1 MTTHD
6 FGTTL
11 PLGICSTCLARMVD
25 PKVGMP
31 ARTLALPDG
40 WMIFAV
46 YCEHNVAG
54 AWRGRAGLWKCV
66 QPKLADEL
74 ADGLATPRG
83 RAGFAE
89 TIVVPFERLAA

>member
-11 PLGICSTCLARMVD
+11 PLGICSTCLARIVD

-40 WMIFAV
+40 RTVFAV
-46 YCEHNVAG
+46 YCEHNVAA
-54 AWRGRAGLWKCV
+54 AWHGRAGLWKCV
-66 QPKLADEL
+66 QRKIGGRFGDPT
-74 ADGLATPRG
+74 GTRWIRG
-83 RAGFAE
+83 DDFRA
-89 TIVVPFERLAA
+89 V

>member
-40 WMIFAV
+40 RTIFAV

-54 AWRGRAGLWKCV
+54 A
-66 QPKLADEL
+66 
-74 ADGLATPRG
+74 
-83 RAGFAE
+83 
-89 TIVVPFERLAA
+89 

>member
-40 WMIFAV
+40 RTIFAV
-46 YCEHNVAG
+46 YCEHNVG
-54 AWRGRAGLWKCV
+54 AVGRGYGSASSQIGGRIGGRFGDPTGTRWIRGDDCRAV
-66 QPKLADEL
+66 
-74 ADGLATPRG
+74 
-83 RAGFAE
+83 
-89 TIVVPFERLAA
+89 

>member
-25 PKVGMP
+25 PKVAMP

-40 WMIFAV
+40 RTIF
-46 YCEHNVAG
+46 AG
-54 AWRGRAGLWKCV
+54 AWRGRAGL
-66 QPKLADEL
+66 
-74 ADGLATPRG
+74 
-83 RAGFAE
+83 
-89 TIVVPFERLAA
+89 

>member
-6 FGTTL
+6 FATTL

-40 WMIFAV
+40 RTILV

-54 AWRGRAGLWKCV
+54 PGAVGRGYGSAPSQNWRTNWRTVWRPHGDA
-66 QPKLADEL
+66 LAS
-74 ADGLATPRG
+74 R
-83 RAGFAE
+83 R
-89 TIVVPFERLAA
+89 RLSCRLNG